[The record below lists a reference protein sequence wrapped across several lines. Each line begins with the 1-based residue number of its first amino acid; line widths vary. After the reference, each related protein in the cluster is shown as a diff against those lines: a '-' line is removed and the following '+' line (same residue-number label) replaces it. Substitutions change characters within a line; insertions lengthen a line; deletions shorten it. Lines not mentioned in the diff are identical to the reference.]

1 MKLQLAVAIA
11 FPTSTDQAIDPH
23 LIPQAAVVA
32 ISLRSATPFYLQTGR
47 PVVSVSAL
55 NDGSENLLIALGTS
69 IPLLLVLLTAV
80 ALLIWYA
87 NHPPLPSSQT
97 LL

>member
-1 MKLQLAVAIA
+1 MNLQLAVAIA
-11 FPTSTDQAIDPH
+11 FPTPINQTTQPR

-47 PVVSVSAL
+47 PLVSVSAL
-55 NDGSENLLIALGTS
+55 SDGSENLLIALGTS

-80 ALLIWYA
+80 ALLMW
-87 NHPPLPSSQT
+87 
-97 LL
+97 